1 MKRIL
6 SLFLV
11 LCLLLP
17 VFAFAE
23 EEELEIEELIEE
35 DEAADPA
42 DSAGEGS
49 VELTDEIAEELRRS
63 LESTEAKS
71 ATIDTSSLY
80 INPNLPDN
88 VINILLLG
96 VDTREDT
103 LGAEDHTVKRA
114 DVQLILS
121 YNKDTGAIKLA
132 SILRDTLVENPAT
145 KKNIP
150 ITNAYRSFDAAGT
163 FHDNPQ
169 GSIAVVNYNF
179 ELNIQYFFT
188 INFYGV
194 AKIIETLG
202 GVDVD
207 LTKAEAYSI
216 NTYLSTKRITVTQ
229 KNGEKKQVSHGKAIL
244 KTYGKEFGLPE
255 PLEVKDGVQHLTG
268 LQALIYARLRE
279 TVKKKYPLGGDWER
293 TRRTRNLLNLLLR
306 KALQL
311 DLGDMVDLA
320 SEAIEYMFTNMN
332 MSDLFDLIMSVL
344 RSGIMDK
351 LSASESDGSDGFL
364 FDQFRIPMDDTWSY
378 NEGDI
383 FMSRRNGNFQ
393 KNVEALHE
401 FIYGKYYP
409 ANP

>member
-6 SLFLV
+6 ALFLA
-11 LCLLLP
+11 LCLFLP
-17 VFAFAE
+17 ILSLAE
-23 EEELEIEELIEE
+23 DDDDLDIEEIIEE
-35 DEAADPA
+35 DEVADESSSSKA
-42 DSAGEGS
+42 GS
-49 VELTDEIAEELRRS
+49 VELTDEIAEELRKS
-63 LESTEAKS
+63 LESADSKS
-71 ATIDTSSLY
+71 TTIDTESLY

-88 VINILLLG
+88 VLNILLLG
-96 VDTREDT
+96 VDTREDS
-103 LGAEDHTVKRA
+103 LGEDDHTVKRA

-121 YNKDTGAIKLA
+121 YNKDNGSIKLT
-132 SILRDTLVENPAT
+132 SILRDTLVENPLT

-150 ITNAYRSFDAAGT
+150 ITNAYRSFDDAGT

-169 GSIAVVNYNF
+169 GSIAIINYNF
-179 ELNIQYFFT
+179 EMNIQYFFT

-194 AKIIETLG
+194 AKIIESLG

-216 NTYLSTKRITVTQ
+216 NTYLSTKTIKSGDKVY
-229 KNGEKKQVSHGKAIL
+229 SHGKAIL
-244 KTYGKEFGLPE
+244 RTYGKEFGLPE

-311 DLGDMVDLA
+311 DFDDMIDLA
-320 SEAIEYMFTNMN
+320 SEAVDYLFTNMN
-332 MSDLFDLIMSVL
+332 AGDLFNLIMSVL
-344 RSGIMDK
+344 GSGIVNKMNTAD
-351 LSASESDGSDGFL
+351 ETSDGFL

-378 NEGDI
+378 SEGDI

-409 ANP
+409 ASNP